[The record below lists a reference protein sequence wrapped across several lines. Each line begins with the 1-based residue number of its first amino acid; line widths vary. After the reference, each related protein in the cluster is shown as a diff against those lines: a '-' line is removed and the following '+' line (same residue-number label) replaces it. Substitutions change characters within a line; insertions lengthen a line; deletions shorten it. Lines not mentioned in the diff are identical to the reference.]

1 MLVYACFD
9 VRTYVTAITVN
20 PGSLEPVDLS
30 VARYF
35 HISDGGFTTL
45 QEEWN
50 GNDNEALV
58 EGYTAVRPYVF

>member
-1 MLVYACFD
+1 M
-9 VRTYVTAITVN
+9 TAITVN